1 MAKPKDITGEKVG
14 SLTAIEISEE
24 ETTKRNSAAK
34 IWKCQC
40 DCGNVVYVSTGNWG
54 KTQSC
59 GCRSNKSSLSIGD
72 KVGSLTI
79 ISKGDVITR
88 ENRKTK
94 RGYNTIKTWN
104 CQCECGTYK
113 HNVPEKN
120 LLSGHIKSC
129 GCITR
134 PNRNK
139 VTLENLKYNTYDL
152 TGNFGVGFDSNNKE
166 FYFDLEDYDK
176 IKDYCW
182 NVKYDNYVETN
193 TRKLI
198 DGTSKTLSLH
208 RVVMNVKDKS
218 IHVDHI
224 NHNPNDN
231 RKKNLR
237 IVTRAQNQANAKI
250 RIDNTSGTKG
260 VYYCNTWNKWVAS
273 IQENKKQ
280 HSKSFKTKEEAILY
294 RKYLEE
300 KYQKEYSYERSM
312 EATVNA

>member
-1 MAKPKDITGEKVG
+1 MGKPKDITNQRVG
-14 SLTAIEISEE
+14 SLIAIEISEE
-24 ETTKRNSAAK
+24 ETVKRKSAAK

-40 DCGNVVYVSTGNWG
+40 DCGNVAYISTGNWG

-72 KVGSLTI
+72 KIGSLTI
-79 ISKGDVITR
+79 ISKGAVITK
-88 ENRKTK
+88 ENSKTK

-104 CQCECGTYK
+104 CQCECGAYK
-113 HNVPEKN
+113 YNVPEKN

-134 PNRNK
+134 LNRNK
-139 VTLENLKYNTYDL
+139 VALENLKYNTYNL

-176 IKDYCW
+176 IKDYRW

-198 DGTSKTLSLH
+198 DGINKTLSLH
-208 RVVMNVKDKS
+208 RVVMNVKDKN
-218 IHVDHI
+218 IHIDHI
-224 NHNPNDN
+224 NHNPSDN
-231 RKKNLR
+231 RKENLR
-237 IVTRAQNQANAKI
+237 IVTRTQNQANAKI
-250 RIDNTSGTKG
+250 RSDNTSGTKG
-260 VYYCNTWNKWVAS
+260 VYYCNTWHKWVAS
-273 IQENKKQ
+273 IQENNRQ
-280 HSKSFKTKEEAILY
+280 HSKSFKTKEEAISY

-300 KYQKEYSYERSM
+300 KYQKEYSYENSM
-312 EATVNA
+312 EATINA